1 MVDKNIENTPV
12 LNPVSTPTESTVNSV
27 PSAKTAWAEYRTT
40 KKDGQ
45 YYIDQHKK
53 FEDSFNGNEFLTI
66 KEVIKPRT
74 LSMLT
79 SDVKTHKLIGVS
91 RECMEEA
98 LKVLNIH
105 PKILARRSNALWD
118 LLLASEEQA
127 KTLAG
132 SVLFTKSI
140 RLQTEYMGTCRTRV
154 TIHGVPVDI
163 TTNRMG
169 SFFTKYGEVNEV
181 KALSSK
187 SGIETGDMEVQITLD
202 QHNFREIPNT
212 LVCRKRKM
220 LVVVEGRKPCCWLC
234 GVGGP
239 YGQRMPL
246 QTRYAGPCTTSI
258 NNYKCYSSEGGK
270 VKRRWTVEGS
280 FQKK

>member
-1 MVDKNIENTPV
+1 
-12 LNPVSTPTESTVNSV
+12 
-27 PSAKTAWAEYRTT
+27 
-40 KKDGQ
+40 
-45 YYIDQHKK
+45 
-53 FEDSFNGNEFLTI
+53 
-66 KEVIKPRT
+66 
-74 LSMLT
+74 MLT

-169 SFFTKYGEVNEV
+169 AFFTKYGEVNEV